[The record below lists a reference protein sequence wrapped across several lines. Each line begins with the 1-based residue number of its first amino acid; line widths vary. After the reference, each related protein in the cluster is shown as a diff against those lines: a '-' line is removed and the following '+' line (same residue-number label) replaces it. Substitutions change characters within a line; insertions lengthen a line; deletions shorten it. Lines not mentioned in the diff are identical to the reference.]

1 VIVAHHGGEP
11 AMVAALAGSLGSAS
25 ALLAIARY
33 RIGQFF
39 DRKRQRSWRN
49 R

>member
-25 ALLAIARY
+25 ALLALARY

-39 DRKRQRSWRN
+39 DRKRPRSWRN

>member
-1 VIVAHHGGEP
+1 MIVAHHGGEP
-11 AMVAALAGSLGSAS
+11 AMVAALASSLGSAS
-25 ALLAIARY
+25 ALLALARY

-39 DRKRQRSWRN
+39 DRKRRGSWRN